1 MRYLAMIMIVAV
13 LVSAG
18 CKGEPGPVG
27 PAGQRGPAG
36 PTGSVGPPGE
46 KGDSGNTGLAGSQ
59 GPPGPAGP
67 QGEKGDTG
75 DTGPAGSQG
84 PPGPAGPQGEKGDTG
99 DTGPAGPPGPP
110 GPAGPQGEKG
120 DTGDTGPAGPQGPR
134 GPAGIPGEQGDTG
147 DTGPAG
153 PAGPPGPPGP
163 QGPPGTRGS
172 SDLHG
177 NTCDTATSL
186 ALNGS
191 VPGQI
196 DPDDDIDYFEVVV
209 VQSGVLTVSTSGG
222 LDTVGQLEDNVG
234 STIGYNDDISNT
246 DHNFSISMMVT
257 AGTYC
262 VRVTSFDENTGDYVV
277 SAKFSTDD
285 HGNTRAVAS
294 SLALDGS
301 VAGHIAPGND
311 IDYFEVVVVRPGT
324 LTVSTS
330 GGLDTIGQLEDGV
343 GSVIG
348 SNDDINNTNRNFSI
362 SVVVPVGRYYVRVT
376 SYRNATGNYTIN
388 ASFQ

>member
-36 PTGSVGPPGE
+36 PTGSAGPPGE
-46 KGDSGNTGLAGSQ
+46 KGDAGNTGSPGPQGLPGPAGPQ
-59 GPPGPAGP
+59 GEKGDTGNTGPAGP

-75 DTGPAGSQG
+75 DTGPVGPQG
-84 PPGPAGPQGEKGDTG
+84 PTGPAGLPGEKGDTGDTGPSGPAGPAGLPGEKGDTG
-99 DTGPAGPPGPP
+99 DTGPAGP
-110 GPAGPQGEKG
+110 E
-120 DTGDTGPAGPQGPR
+120 
-134 GPAGIPGEQGDTG
+134 
-147 DTGPAG
+147 
-153 PAGPPGPPGP
+153 GPPGPPGP

-191 VPGQI
+191 VPGHI

-209 VQSGVLTVSTSGG
+209 VQPGVLTVSTSGG
-222 LDTVGQLEDNVG
+222 LDTVGQLEDNMG

-262 VRVTSFDENTGDYVV
+262 VRVTSYEENTGDYVV
-277 SAKFSTDD
+277 NARFSTDD

-362 SVVVPVGRYYVRVT
+362 SEVVTVGRYYVRVT
-376 SYRNATGNYTIN
+376 SYRNATGNYIIN